1 MPRSWRSGE
10 EAQLL
15 PTTQRL
21 HRKVVNRPMAE
32 NDQEVQKPD
41 AEQPTTYSRK
51 PYSESYRQLYGL
63 RQDVINK
70 SRQLEQSLD
79 TVVLYVRDLLR

>member
-1 MPRSWRSGE
+1 MRRRNPYN
-10 EAQLL
+10 
-15 PTTQRL
+15 QRL

-32 NDQEVQKPD
+32 KENEVQQGQE
-41 AEQPTTYSRK
+41 ATSYRRK
-51 PYSESYRQLYGL
+51 PYSESYRHLYGL

-79 TVVLYVRDLLR
+79 TIVLYVRDLLR

>member
-1 MPRSWRSGE
+1 
-10 EAQLL
+10 
-15 PTTQRL
+15 
-21 HRKVVNRPMAE
+21 MAE
-32 NDQEVQKPD
+32 KENEVQQAPE
-41 AEQPTTYSRK
+41 ATSYRRK

-79 TVVLYVRDLLR
+79 TIVLYVRDLLR

>member
-1 MPRSWRSGE
+1 
-10 EAQLL
+10 
-15 PTTQRL
+15 
-21 HRKVVNRPMAE
+21 MAE
-32 NDQEVQKPD
+32 KEREVQKVETEHATP
-41 AEQPTTYSRK
+41 YRRK